1 MSTTQARPNFW
12 HNLALKTRFAHARLK
27 KGTVRFKTSNLA
39 SVYAAYEERGIA
51 YVVLRWAA
59 EVPMEQSEES
69 GYTKDVDHL
78 IAAKD
83 VMAALDVSS
92 AYPGKIKCD
101 YYSAEGRSGT
111 SYNGMPYYQ
120 PARALSILARRS
132 RDPRG
137 FYRPCLEDEFFAF
150 AYHLCYHKGHR
161 AGIPTGTDVAPDT
174 DAPRDYLAELKRLA
188 IKAQRNDLHENITL
202 LGLHHYLV
210 RNKWGMPYD
219 LMLRWPDSH
228 PFMEALTCFEE
239 AAMEE
244 DCPLAK
250 DLTIIVLRDD
260 CDSPELEEIARQK
273 IAERFTIGQEIR
285 LDGAA
290 RERVIQRTRGGN
302 WNEKGRE
309 ETIGPTLAFLC
320 RNAPEPGPL
329 PDNMSAAKVA
339 KRYPQVHHTDVLI
352 KRAIRAA
359 INKVAPTSFS
369 RAAIHATD
377 NPMEAV
383 KTLRAILD
391 DKARAFLKDFA
402 KGPR

>member
-1 MSTTQARPNFW
+1 MSLTMSTTQSRLNFW
-12 HNLALKTRFAHARLK
+12 HHLALKTRFAHARLK

-59 EVPMEQSEES
+59 EVPMEQFEEV

-83 VMAALDVSS
+83 VIAALDVSS

-120 PARALSILARRS
+120 PERALSILARRS

-188 IKAQRNDLHENITL
+188 IKAQRNDLPENITL

-219 LMLRWPDSH
+219 LMLRWPDRH
-228 PFMEALTCFEE
+228 PFMEASPVLKR
-239 AAMEE
+239 
-244 DCPLAK
+244 PRWRR
-250 DLTIIVLRDD
+250 IV
-260 CDSPELEEIARQK
+260 
-273 IAERFTIGQEIR
+273 R
-285 LDGAA
+285 L
-290 RERVIQRTRGGN
+290 
-302 WNEKGRE
+302 
-309 ETIGPTLAFLC
+309 P
-320 RNAPEPGPL
+320 
-329 PDNMSAAKVA
+329 
-339 KRYPQVHHTDVLI
+339 
-352 KRAIRAA
+352 
-359 INKVAPTSFS
+359 
-369 RAAIHATD
+369 
-377 NPMEAV
+377 
-383 KTLRAILD
+383 KT
-391 DKARAFLKDFA
+391 
-402 KGPR
+402 

>member
-1 MSTTQARPNFW
+1 
-12 HNLALKTRFAHARLK
+12 
-27 KGTVRFKTSNLA
+27 
-39 SVYAAYEERGIA
+39 
-51 YVVLRWAA
+51 
-59 EVPMEQSEES
+59 
-69 GYTKDVDHL
+69 
-78 IAAKD
+78 
-83 VMAALDVSS
+83 MAALDVSS

-120 PARALSILARRS
+120 PERALSILARRS

-150 AYHLCYHKGHR
+150 TYHLCYHKGHR

-188 IKAQRNDLHENITL
+188 IKAQRNDLPENITL

-290 RERVIQRTRGGN
+290 LVLAQLILVDLPGQGTAVLRGTLHLCPCR
-302 WNEKGRE
+302 WHTIFSHGRHAMVVQHQCHR
-309 ETIGPTLAFLC
+309 LA
-320 RNAPEPGPL
+320 G
-329 PDNMSAAKVA
+329 
-339 KRYPQVHHTDVLI
+339 
-352 KRAIRAA
+352 
-359 INKVAPTSFS
+359 
-369 RAAIHATD
+369 
-377 NPMEAV
+377 
-383 KTLRAILD
+383 
-391 DKARAFLKDFA
+391 
-402 KGPR
+402 

>member
-1 MSTTQARPNFW
+1 M
-12 HNLALKTRFAHARLK
+12 
-27 KGTVRFKTSNLA
+27 
-39 SVYAAYEERGIA
+39 
-51 YVVLRWAA
+51 
-59 EVPMEQSEES
+59 
-69 GYTKDVDHL
+69 
-78 IAAKD
+78 
-83 VMAALDVSS
+83 
-92 AYPGKIKCD
+92 
-101 YYSAEGRSGT
+101 
-111 SYNGMPYYQ
+111 
-120 PARALSILARRS
+120 
-132 RDPRG
+132 
-137 FYRPCLEDEFFAF
+137 
-150 AYHLCYHKGHR
+150 
-161 AGIPTGTDVAPDT
+161 
-174 DAPRDYLAELKRLA
+174 KRLA
-188 IKAQRNDLHENITL
+188 IKAQRNDLPENITL

-359 INKVAPTSFS
+359 INKVAPTSFN
-369 RAAIHATD
+369 RVAIHATD

-391 DKARAFLKDFA
+391 DKARAFLEDFA